1 MYAADPSF
9 GRIFQEVTK
18 GHRHDFVLHNGYL
31 FRGLQ
36 LCIPD
41 CSLRQQIISELHNEG
56 HFGRDKT
63 LALISSDFYWPKLT
77 SDVAHYMNRCYV
89 CQRSKG
95 VLTNAG
101 LYTPLPILEAL
112 WFDVSM
118 DFVLGLPH
126 TQRASDSIFVV
137 VDRFSKMA
145 HFVACRKTMDAD
157 RIAHLYFKEIVRL
170 HGVPRSITSDRDT
183 KYINHFWKSLWGKL
197 GTQLNFSSAYH
208 PQTDGQ
214 TEVVNRSL
222 GNLLRTTGL
231 SPFEIVYGQ
240 NPSGVL
246 DLAPIPR
253 IGHFSPKADEMA
265 KYLRGIHEQ
274 VKQTIHESN
283 TKYKTRVDNH
293 RRQVLF
299 DVGDFVWVVLTRDR
313 FPVGEYNKL
322 KDWKIGPCEVVQ
334 KINDNAYRLRFP
346 SHLKT
351 SDVFNVK
358 HLSHC
363 FVDSDD
369 TTMNSRTSSFQPGVT
384 DAGGSETDDA
394 ELSDCTL
401 MALRYHELADQRKG
415 GN

>member
-1 MYAADPSF
+1 MS
-9 GRIFQEVTK
+9 TK
-18 GHRHDFVLHNGYL
+18 
-31 FRGLQ
+31 
-36 LCIPD
+36 
-41 CSLRQQIISELHNEG
+41 
-56 HFGRDKT
+56 
-63 LALISSDFYWPKLT
+63 
-77 SDVAHYMNRCYV
+77 VA
-89 CQRSKG
+89 G
-95 VLTNAG
+95 FETF
-101 LYTPLPILEAL
+101 TDI
-112 WFDVSM
+112 
-118 DFVLGLPH
+118 
-126 TQRASDSIFVV
+126 
-137 VDRFSKMA
+137 
-145 HFVACRKTMDAD
+145 KTMDAD

-183 KYINHFWKSLWGKL
+183 KFISHFWKSLWGKL

-214 TEVVNRSL
+214 TE
-222 GNLLRTTGL
+222 
-231 SPFEIVYGQ
+231 

-253 IGHFSPKADEMA
+253 IGRFSPKADEMA

-299 DVGDFVWVVLTRDR
+299 DVGDFVWAVLTRDR

-322 KDWKIGPCEVVQ
+322 KDRKIGPCEVVQ
-334 KINDNAYRLRFP
+334 KINDNAYRLRLP

-363 FVDSDD
+363 FVDPDD
-369 TTMNSRTSSFQPGVT
+369 TTLNSRTSSFQPGAT